1 MMKRN
6 AFLVGIFLLLALAL
20 VVAGALTLNQ
30 SGLFTKRNQ
39 AMVYFDNSV
48 KGLYVGAPVTFRG
61 VKMGEVT
68 RIDVEV
74 DPKTLEILIPVTL
87 TLMGDTFLV
96 ISGQQAS
103 QQLDLKDAVQRGL
116 RARLIMQS
124 IVTGQTAVELDFRPD
139 TPGRL
144 HARAHSPLPEIPTR
158 QDKLDAL
165 ISQVKDLPLAD
176 LVADLRRTMATL
188 DETLKASQVAI
199 HSSSQH
205 FDATSV
211 QARQSLVQARQT
223 LEQASQTLVQASAA
237 LDQVKTQANSTL
249 LSIQQ
254 LSDTTRGTVIE
265 AQPALLQTLQETRR
279 AAESAQRAMNELAEA
294 TAPGAPLRADIEST
308 VSDLSQAARSLRSF
322 ADQLERE
329 PSSLIF
335 GGNNP

>member
-6 AFLVGIFLLLALAL
+6 AFLVGLFLLLALAL
-20 VVAGALTLNQ
+20 VIAGVLTLNQ
-30 SGLFTKRNQ
+30 SGLFTQRHQ
-39 AMVYFDNSV
+39 AMVYFGDSV
-48 KGLYVGAPVTFRG
+48 KGLYIGAPVTFRG

-74 DPKTLEILIPVTL
+74 DPKTLETRIPVTL
-87 TLMGDTFLV
+87 TLMGDSFQV

-103 QQLDLKDAVQRGL
+103 QQLDLKDAVERGL
-116 RARLIMQS
+116 RARLILQS

-139 TPGRL
+139 TPGHL
-144 HARAHSPLPEIPTR
+144 HARARSALPEIPTM

-165 ISQVKDLPLAD
+165 ISQVQDLPLAD

-188 DETLKASQVAI
+188 DQTLKASQAAI

-205 FDATSV
+205 LNATSV
-211 QARQSLVQARQT
+211 QARQSLVQA
-223 LEQASQTLVQASAA
+223 SAA
-237 LDQVKTQANSTL
+237 LDEVKTQTHSTL

-254 LSDTTRGTVIE
+254 LSDTTRGTVIQ

-335 GGNNP
+335 GGNKP

>member
-6 AFLVGIFLLLALAL
+6 AFLVGFFLLLALAL
-20 VVAGALTLNQ
+20 VIAGALTLNQ
-30 SGLFTKRNQ
+30 SGLFTKRYQ
-39 AMVYFDNSV
+39 AMVYFDDSV

-74 DPKTLEILIPVTL
+74 DPKTLETLIPVTL

-144 HARAHSPLPEIPTR
+144 HARARSPLPEIPTR

-176 LVADLRRTMATL
+176 LMADLRRTMATL
-188 DETLKASQVAI
+188 NQTLKASQVAI

-211 QARQSLVQARQT
+211 QARQT

-237 LDQVKTQANSTL
+237 LNEVKTQTNSTL

-322 ADQLERE
+322 ADQLERD

-335 GGNNP
+335 GGNKP